1 MSKPPIMQIIDNPKT
16 YDVFISHA
24 SEDKD
29 FVHPLAVALQSLGV
43 SVWYAEFSL
52 RLGDSLSG
60 SIDRGLAS
68 SRFGLV
74 VISQHFI
81 KKFWPERELR
91 GLISRE
97 IEEGR
102 VILPI
107 WYGITRQQ
115 VVNFSPTLA
124 DKVALITEGLTSQDI
139 ALQVL
144 LEVRP
149 DLYAKHPRGKLER
162 IASGEALS
170 DLQQEIDRTHHDL
183 EKVRGEL
190 AEYRCP
196 YCDAPLISRIDAPA
210 DPEEKYWDIRENFE
224 CGYQVFGS
232 SVERPCPYDPE
243 FPKFEDYEFNCYH
256 NPDESHL
263 PWQCYA
269 IGKTDM
275 ARRLHLQPGYGQT
288 RDEAEANVREWYDRY
303 GSRKAM

>member
-1 MSKPPIMQIIDNPKT
+1 MQIIDNPKT
-16 YDVFISHA
+16 WDVFISHA
-24 SEDKD
+24 SEDED
-29 FVHPLAVALQSLGV
+29 FVRPLAVALQSLGV

-60 SIDRGLAS
+60 SIDKGLSS

-115 VVNFSPTLA
+115 VVSFSPTLA
-124 DKVALITEGLTSQDI
+124 DKVALITEGLPSQDI
-139 ALQVL
+139 AIQVL

-149 DLYAKHPRGKLER
+149 DLYAKHPRAKLER
-162 IASGEALS
+162 IASGEALR
-170 DLQQEIDRTHHDL
+170 DLQQEINRTQHEL
-183 EKVRGEL
+183 EEAREEL

-196 YCDAPLISRIDAPA
+196 YCGAPLISRLDAPA
-210 DPEEKYWDIRENFE
+210 DPEEKSWDIRENFT
-224 CGYQVFGS
+224 CGYQVFGGNI
-232 SVERPCPYDPE
+232 ERPCPYDPK
-243 FPKFEDYEFNCYH
+243 FPRFEEYELQCH
-256 NPDESHL
+256 HSPDEPNW
-263 PWQCYA
+263 PWQCFA
-269 IGKTDM
+269 VGKTDM
-275 ARRLHLQPGYGQT
+275 ARRLNLQPGYGRT
-288 RDEAEANVREWYDRY
+288 RDEAEANIREWYDRY
-303 GSRKAM
+303 ASRKVK

>member
-1 MSKPPIMQIIDNPKT
+1 MQIIDNPKSW
-16 YDVFISHA
+16 DVFISHA

-29 FVHPLAVALQSLGV
+29 FVRPLAIALQSLGV

-60 SIDRGLAS
+60 SIDKGLAL

-107 WYGITRQQ
+107 WYGVTRQQ
-115 VVNFSPTLA
+115 VVGFSPTLA
-124 DKVALITEGLTSQDI
+124 DRVALNTEDLTAQDV
-139 ALQVL
+139 AFQVL
-144 LEVRP
+144 HEVRH
-149 DLYAKHPRGKLER
+149 DLYVKHPRAELER
-162 IASGEALS
+162 IASGEALR
-170 DLQQEIDRTHHDL
+170 DLQREIDRTRKEL
-183 EKVRGEL
+183 EEAREEL

-196 YCDAPLISRIDAPA
+196 YCGAPLISRLDAPA
-210 DPEEKYWDIRENFE
+210 DLEEKNWDIRENFE
-224 CGYQVFGS
+224 CGYQVFGGYI
-232 SVERPCPYDPE
+232 ERPCPNDPN
-243 FPKFEDYEFNCYH
+243 FPKFEDYELHCHHSPNDLH
-256 NPDESHL
+256 W

-275 ARRLHLQPGYGQT
+275 ARRLQLQAGYGHT
-288 RDEAEANVREWYDRY
+288 RDEAETNIREWYEQY
-303 GSRKAM
+303 KRKAI